1 MSDLDVI
8 GLSLIRSRQSIHK
21 YLALVFE
28 SSVYMIRM
36 RIYRLRM
43 YECIENSFTKYQ
55 INISQIFEIS
65 RENINQYL
73 HMKWEDVY
81 IKWIFPPLMCQRRWM
96 FEDDDKRSIFLDL
109 CFAICNI
116 DPRMAN
122 ECPLAT
128 RRTLHL
134 STKLVLIWHG
144 NLIRVLCRIKEF
156 LLNGVA
162 MIFFRVYRS
171 VVCYVCTFRRKTS

>member
-1 MSDLDVI
+1 MI